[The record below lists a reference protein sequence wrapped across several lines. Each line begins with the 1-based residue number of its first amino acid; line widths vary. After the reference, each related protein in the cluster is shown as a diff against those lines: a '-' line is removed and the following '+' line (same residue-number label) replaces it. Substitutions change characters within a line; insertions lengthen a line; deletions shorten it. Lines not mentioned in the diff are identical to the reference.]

1 MSKRE
6 LYETSDLFILPV
18 RNYRELLLKVVVT
31 LKWAWEWAS
40 IETLQQVF
48 YVVGKALSGE
58 LSCMQ
63 TGLVNQVSN
72 SRHLVILLL

>member
-6 LYETSDLFILPV
+6 LYETSDLSSLPV
-18 RNYRELLLKVVVT
+18 RNYRELLLKVVT

-40 IETLQQVF
+40 IEILPQFF